1 MAATVQPSR
10 NDVSLRPGPAPAGE
24 HHSADSGAVV
34 AALDSHAL
42 HGLTEQEA
50 ARRLVASGP
59 NVLPRVPGPGP
70 LIRLLRQVHHPL
82 IYVLLAGA
90 AVMLF
95 LRDYVDAG
103 VILGVVLLNVA
114 VGFVQESKAE
124 GALESLRRLAHTRA
138 RVVRDGRERE
148 IPSADVVPGD
158 LVLVEAGDRVPAD
171 LRLLRLVDL
180 HLDES
185 ALTGES
191 LPVGK
196 AHDPLPDATPVA
208 DRRNMAWSGTLATSG
223 TGVGVV
229 VATGSATQLGEISHL
244 VETAH
249 QLATPLTRK
258 LGGFSRQLT
267 VVILGLAAVTFA
279 VGTARGEAAG
289 DMLTA
294 AIALAVAAIPE
305 GLPAAVTITLA
316 IGVVRMARRRAVIR
330 RLPAVETLGGT
341 TVICSDKT
349 GTLTENRMSVQEVW
363 TSGAA
368 FTVTAGAE
376 PIDGDVLDAAGTLV
390 QLDGQ
395 PALRWTLLAGA
406 ACNDAALGRA
416 DDGGIAVVGDPT
428 EGALL
433 VAAVKAG
440 LDLDVLAQRYP
451 RGGAVP
457 FTSERRYMATAH
469 RTPDDGP
476 VVLVK
481 GAVERLL
488 DLSTSAAA
496 ADGSAAPLDRER
508 VLAAAD
514 ELASRGLRV
523 LATARRPWSGEA
535 LTEED
540 VRDLQLTGLVAMLDP
555 PRPAAVAAVR
565 ACREA
570 GVDVKMIT
578 GDHVST
584 ARAIAVR
591 VGLLDADGAHD
602 PGVVLTGR
610 DLADVLEADD
620 GDAVQRARVF
630 ARVSPEQKLRLVEVL
645 QRRGHVVAMTGDGV
659 NDAPALRAAD
669 IGVAMGHGGTD
680 VAKDA
685 SDMVL
690 LDDDFATIEAAVEE
704 GRGVFDNLT
713 KFIVWT
719 LPTNAG
725 QGFVILVAV
734 LVGMTLPILPV
745 QILWINMTT
754 AVALG
759 LMLAFE
765 PKEPGI
771 MRRPPRAPDRPLLT
785 AALVWQVALVS
796 VVLLIGSLWMFR
808 TELAAGASDEQAR
821 TAALNLF
828 VLVQI
833 VYLFS
838 CRSLTGPSWR
848 IGLLSNRW
856 LIVGVVVQ
864 LAAQAAFTWLPAMNA
879 LFSTAPFRSEA
890 WLKMLAFTAVAA
902 VVIAVDKHVR
912 LVRRGASPA
921 REGEG

>member
-1 MAATVQPSR
+1 MAASVEPR
-10 NDVSLRPGPAPAGE
+10 HEHALPGADPQSAEE
-24 HHSADSGAVV
+24 HHSV
-34 AALDSHAL
+34 ATHDVLSALGSSEL

-50 ARRLVASGP
+50 ARRLARHGP
-59 NVLPRVPGPGP
+59 NLLPQVPGPGP
-70 LIRLLRQVHHPL
+70 LVRLLRQVHHPL

-90 AVMLF
+90 AVMLV

-103 VILGVVLLNVA
+103 VILGVVLLNVV

-124 GALESLRRLAHTRA
+124 GALDSLRRLAHTTA
-138 RVVRDGRERE
+138 RVVRDGRERDL
-148 IPSADVVPGD
+148 PSADVVPGD

-180 HLDES
+180 RLDES

-191 LPVGK
+191 LPVRK
-196 AHDPLPDATPVA
+196 AHAALPGPTPVA

-223 TGVGVV
+223 TGAGVV

-244 VETAH
+244 VDTAQ

-258 LGGFSRQLT
+258 LAGFSRLLT
-267 VVILGLAAVTFA
+267 VVILGLAAVTFG

-289 DMLTA
+289 DMITA

-316 IGVVRMARRRAVIR
+316 IGVVRMARRRAIIR

-349 GTLTENRMSVQEVW
+349 GTLTENRMTVQEVW
-363 TSGAA
+363 TLGGA
-368 FTVTAGAE
+368 FTVTAGQE
-376 PIDGDVLDAAGTLV
+376 PLDGEVRDGDGAPVDVTGR
-390 QLDGQ
+390 
-395 PALRWTLLAGA
+395 PALHGTLLAGA
-406 ACNDAALGRA
+406 VCNDASLGRS
-416 DDGGIAVVGDPT
+416 DDGGTAIVGDPT

-440 LDLDVLAQRYP
+440 LDLGDLARGHP
-451 RGGAVP
+451 RTGAVP
-457 FTSERRYMATAH
+457 FTSQRRYMATRH
-469 RTPDDGP
+469 RAPDGGE
-476 VVLVK
+476 VLLVK

-488 DLSTSAAA
+488 DLSTSAVG
-496 ADGSAAPLDRER
+496 ADGRPVPLDRAV
-508 VLAAAD
+508 VLAAAE
-514 ELASRGLRV
+514 ELAGRGLRV
-523 LATARRPWSGEA
+523 LATARRPWPGGE
-535 LTEED
+535 LTEDGVDGLE
-540 VRDLQLTGLVAMLDP
+540 LAGLVAMLDP
-555 PRPAAVAAVR
+555 PRPAAVAAVA
-565 ACREA
+565 ACRDA
-570 GVDVKMIT
+570 GIAVKMIT
-578 GDHVST
+578 GDHVAT
-584 ARAIAVR
+584 ARAIAAR
-591 VGLLDADGAHD
+591 IGLLDADDVHD
-602 PGVVLTGR
+602 PGRVLTG
-610 DLADVLEADD
+610 DQLARVLAGEDA
-620 GDAVQRARVF
+620 DAVVRARVF

-645 QRRGHVVAMTGDGV
+645 QRRGQVVAMTGDGV

-713 KFIVWT
+713 KFLVWT
-719 LPTNAG
+719 LPTNGG

-734 LVGMTLPILPV
+734 LAGMTLPILPV

-765 PKEPGI
+765 PKEAGI
-771 MRRPPRAPDRPLLT
+771 MQRPPRDPDRPLLT
-785 AALVWQVALVS
+785 GTLAWQVVLVS

-808 TELAAGASDEQAR
+808 TELAAGATDEQAR

-848 IGLLSNRW
+848 IGLLTNHW
-856 LIVGVVVQ
+856 LVVGVGVQ

-879 LFSTAPFRSEA
+879 LFSTAPVRGDA
-890 WLKMLAFTAVAA
+890 WLKMVGYTAVAA
-902 VVIAVDKHVR
+902 VVIAADKRVR
-912 LVRRGASPA
+912 LSRR
-921 REGEG
+921 